1 MKPEDEFGYELEG
14 VLEPFKEAVFELAE
28 ALKRKSSTIEN
39 EIEYYRVAADRAI
52 HSVVGAD
59 HKEVLFDYLD
69 KWQKSRP
76 DLNDQIDYIKSHI
89 II

>member
-1 MKPEDEFGYELEG
+1 MRPEDEFGYELEG
-14 VLEPFKEAVFELAE
+14 VLEPFKEAVIELAE
-28 ALKRKSSTIEN
+28 ALKRNSAKVET

-59 HKEVLFDYLD
+59 HKEVLFDYID

-76 DLNDQIDYIKSHI
+76 DLKDQFEYIKSNI
-89 II
+89 VI